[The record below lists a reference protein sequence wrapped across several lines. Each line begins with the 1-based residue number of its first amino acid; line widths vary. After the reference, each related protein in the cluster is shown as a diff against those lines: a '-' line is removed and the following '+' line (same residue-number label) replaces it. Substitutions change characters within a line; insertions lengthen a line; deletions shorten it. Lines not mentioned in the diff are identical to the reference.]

1 LITCFVPF
9 FFYFLGV
16 KNFISLISFLGGVF
30 LGIDGILML
39 LMYRKIKP
47 KRKNLVWLLSLIFV
61 GGIIYEIIY
70 FLR

>member
-1 LITCFVPF
+1 
-9 FFYFLGV
+9 LGV

-30 LGIDGILML
+30 LGIDGVLML

-47 KRKNLVWLLSLIFV
+47 KKAKLVWFLSLIFI

-70 FLR
+70 TLG